1 MKFLLASIVL
11 CLFLSLPLTHAD
23 DEDGEESE
31 TPDSTNDNTTEGK
44 SKAPTKE
51 SEGEK
56 SGSVKSKTGGEGGSS
71 DSAATGSSGG
81 GEEGE
86 GAGEEKGGADEKKS
100 KGGETAAPTKKPA
113 PPEGESNGSL
123 NGTAPTKSASP
134 EVKGKRNLG
143 KRCKSTIPNGN
154 CVPNSGMTMWYF
166 VDGTCTPKHVGGCN
180 LKRTEKG
187 YLLCRRCVQRCMGLK
202 LTDKKINKICGQK
215 A

>member
-11 CLFLSLPLTHAD
+11 CLLLSLPLTHAD

-31 TPDSTNDNTTEGK
+31 TPDSTNDNTTEG
-44 SKAPTKE
+44 
-51 SEGEK
+51 EK
-56 SGSVKSKTGGEGGSS
+56 SGGETSKAGGEGGSNG
-71 DSAATGSSGG
+71 SAATGSSGG

-113 PPEGESNGSL
+113 PPEGEGNGSP
-123 NGTAPTKSASP
+123 NGTAATKPTSP
-134 EVKGKRNLG
+134 EVKGKTNLG
-143 KRCKSTIPNGN
+143 KRCQSTIPNGN
-154 CVPNSGMTMWYF
+154 CVPNSRMTMWYL
-166 VDGTCTPKHVGGCN
+166 VGGTCTPKHVGGCN

-187 YLLCRRCVQRCMGLK
+187 YLICWRCVQRCMGLT
-202 LTDKKINKICGQK
+202 LSDKRIQKICGQK